1 MKPFDKEKAAQ
12 YFIVAWVK
20 NWSIYT
26 YIGAIGVKDMDYGK
40 IYDLYPWMPDEKN
53 KHYYF
58 KTEIRPWCALAMSEI
73 NNKLWD
79 INDNAKRLA
88 LAKRIENWDSSGV
101 KPTTRHIKDTQEHKK
116 DMRETRQSG
125 LAHKVSME
133 TMRRGGGHHWNV
145 VK

>member
-1 MKPFDKEKAAQ
+1 
-12 YFIVAWVK
+12 
-20 NWSIYT
+20 
-26 YIGAIGVKDMDYGK
+26 
-40 IYDLYPWMPDEKN
+40 
-53 KHYYF
+53 
-58 KTEIRPWCALAMSEI
+58 MSEI